1 MTGVENVVPLS
12 TAGTC
17 VVVLQQKLAAIPAFL
32 YQLTA
37 PLVCACVFVCVFE
50 CAETTCVW
58 QLPDTH

>member
-1 MTGVENVVPLS
+1 MGVENFVLLS

-37 PLVCACVFVCVFE
+37 PLVCVYLCV
-50 CAETTCVW
+50 
-58 QLPDTH
+58 